1 MILLFLKTFA
11 LSNSREVPVLER
23 SAIFIVLLIL
33 SMRIRWNHI
42 N

>member
-1 MILLFLKTFA
+1 MTLLFLKTFA
-11 LSNSREVPVLER
+11 LSNSYELLVLE
-23 SAIFIVLLIL
+23 SAAIFIVLLIL